1 MSGGG
6 PFAALEGEDHASL
19 TTFRRSGEAAPT
31 AVWFALHEGALYART
46 LAAAGKVKR
55 VLNRADVTVAACRS
69 DGTATGPALDGVARV
84 LADGDPLCA
93 VADALLDKKY
103 GERRRR
109 LTRAR
114 APDVRMVYIEVRPA
128 APA

>member
-1 MSGGG
+1 MSDAG

-19 TTFRRSGEAAPT
+19 ATFRRSGKAVPT

-46 LAAAGKVKR
+46 LADAGKVKR
-55 VLNRADVTVAACRS
+55 IRNRADVTLAACRS
-69 DGTATGPALDGVARV
+69 DGAVTGPALDGVARV
-84 LADGDPLCA
+84 LADGDPLAA
-93 VADALLDKKY
+93 VADALLDEKY

-109 LTRAR
+109 LARAR
-114 APDVRMVYIEVRPA
+114 ARDVRMVYIEVRPA